1 MRVVSLPAGLL
12 AGLLM
17 VGSVQASAQEA
28 VQKAAPEAAPKTGC
42 AASESPVAELICRD
56 PALAAATEAVDGALK
71 ALGATTDDLGRAAI
85 EAGQTLWRSRRDEGC
100 PVAAADL
107 ADPKVAKARVDCL
120 LRASRARVAAL
131 DAERAARGRP
141 VADLPL
147 TITDAAAPRLVAVPS
162 RPPALTR
169 PVSALALVGRWA
181 KADPVSRAPID
192 DCRTSYLDVTR
203 EQAVQAVDPRLPFFP
218 IEGRLAADTDPA
230 EGMTVTGEN
239 GPVGSLRLEA
249 AETPRLD
256 RLVLRL
262 APPAT
267 FAATFVRCR

>member
-1 MRVVSLPAGLL
+1 MRVVSLPVGLL

-17 VGSVQASAQEA
+17 AGSVQASAQEA
-28 VQKAAPEAAPKTGC
+28 VKEAVPGKAAEKGC
-42 AASESPVAELICRD
+42 AANESPVSELICRD

-85 EAGQTLWRSRRDEGC
+85 EAGQTLWRSRRDESC

-107 ADPKVAKARVDCL
+107 ADPKVAKARTDCL

-147 TITDAAAPRLVAVPS
+147 IITDAAAPRLVAVPS

-203 EQAVQAVDPRLPFFP
+203 EQAVQAVDPRLPVFP
-218 IEGRLAADTDPA
+218 IEGRLAADADPA
-230 EGMTVTGEN
+230 EGVAVTGEN